1 MSAVRT
7 GAMTGEERLFVDK
20 AFRRFFIPS
29 LLSNL
34 SLALGGMVDC
44 LVVGSELG
52 LEGLSAISL
61 GIPVYLFYN
70 LLSYGFSIGGSIH
83 YASLMGAGKPEEANR
98 LFGNVLRFLIT
109 AYFVTVALGLIFLPQ
124 LLGILGA
131 SSDYPG
137 VYAITER

>member
-1 MSAVRT
+1 M
-7 GAMTGEERLFVDK
+7 LFRS
-20 AFRRFFIPS
+20 FRRFFIPS

-98 LFGNVLRFLIT
+98 LFGNVLRFPTSWTSYSIMFLS
-109 AYFVTVALGLIFLPQ
+109 FV
-124 LLGILGA
+124 
-131 SSDYPG
+131 
-137 VYAITER
+137 